1 MSVMAETQEH
11 AQELIE
17 APLSRQ
23 ELAVRYRD
31 LCADP
36 SYNRVP
42 GKIEIDL
49 WGRLVMTPPSF
60 YHGRVQGRVIQALGA
75 IAAGE
80 VMGETPIATAAGLFV
95 ADATWASDAFVH
107 AHIGEVVLGK
117 APDICVEVVSPSN
130 SRKEIDEKTAA
141 YLAAGAQEVWLIY
154 LKSERC
160 EFFGPQGRL
169 DRSGFPVDL
178 SQLFK

>member
-1 MSVMAETQEH
+1 MNVMIELP
-11 AQELIE
+11 ELIE
-17 APLSRQ
+17 APLTRE

-42 GKIEIDL
+42 GKLEIDV

-60 YHGRVQGRVIQALGA
+60 YHGRIQGRVIQALDA
-75 IAAGE
+75 IAGGQ
-80 VMGETPIATAAGLFV
+80 VMGETPIVTAAGLFV
-95 ADATWASDAFVH
+95 ADASWASDAFVE
-107 AHIGEVVLGK
+107 AHVTEVALGR
-117 APDICVEVVSPSN
+117 APEICVEVVSPSN

-141 YLAAGAQEVWLIY
+141 YLAAGAQEVWLVY

-160 EFFGPQGRL
+160 EFFAPQGRL
-169 DRSGFPVDL
+169 DRSSFPVDL